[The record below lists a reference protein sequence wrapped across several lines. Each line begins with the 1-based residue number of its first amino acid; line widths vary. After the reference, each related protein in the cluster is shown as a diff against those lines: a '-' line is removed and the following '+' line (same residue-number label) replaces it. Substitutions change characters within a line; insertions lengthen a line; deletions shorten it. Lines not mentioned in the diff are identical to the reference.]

1 MTIMIR
7 TLSPEDIRVERTK
20 LLDMAKVSDISELRK
35 RCEVWDLTV
44 EEYWVY
50 LRLKGLDFLEGRE
63 DPTA

>member
-50 LRLKGLDFLEGRE
+50 LRLKGPDFLEGRE

>member
-50 LRLKGLDFLEGRE
+50 LRLKGLDFLEGTA

>member
-20 LLDMAKVSDISELRK
+20 LLDMARVSDISELRK

-50 LRLKGLDFLEGRE
+50 LRLKGLDFLEGSE
-63 DPTA
+63 DPAA

>member
-20 LLDMAKVSDISELRK
+20 LLDMANVSDISELRR

-50 LRLKGLDFLEGRE
+50 LRLKGLDFLEGSE

>member
-35 RCEVWDLTV
+35 RCDVWDLSV

>member
-50 LRLKGLDFLEGRE
+50 LRLKGLDFLEGTE